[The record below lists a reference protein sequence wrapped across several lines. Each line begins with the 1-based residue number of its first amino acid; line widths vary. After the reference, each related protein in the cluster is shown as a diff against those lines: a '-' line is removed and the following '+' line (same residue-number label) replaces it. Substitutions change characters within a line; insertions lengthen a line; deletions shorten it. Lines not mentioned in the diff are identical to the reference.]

1 MEKDSRLLTEE
12 AGGDGKTSQSTDR
25 SSSVLRF
32 RTFPVFSFLE
42 NSEQIT
48 AFYSPSDLQEGV
60 WSDGS
65 YRA

>member
-25 SSSVLRF
+25 SSSGLRF
-32 RTFPVFSFLE
+32 RTFPVFTAE